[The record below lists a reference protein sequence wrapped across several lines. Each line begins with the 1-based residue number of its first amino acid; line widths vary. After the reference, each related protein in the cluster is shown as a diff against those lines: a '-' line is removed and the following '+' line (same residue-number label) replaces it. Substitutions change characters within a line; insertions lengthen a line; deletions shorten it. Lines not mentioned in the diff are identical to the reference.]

1 MFELI
6 LDFGVVFRM
15 NFSLTCMTGMFL
27 DFGDDVAG
35 YFFESMSFNSFCMLL
50 CMCMLPS
57 SPKQCRRR
65 VSTSETET
73 STYLVGCGW
82 KRVAFS
88 LGQVSVLHS
97 VCGFRQYR

>member
-1 MFELI
+1 MGETVFWFELMFELI

-50 CMCMLPS
+50 CKCM
-57 SPKQCRRR
+57 
-65 VSTSETET
+65 
-73 STYLVGCGW
+73 
-82 KRVAFS
+82 FS
-88 LGQVSVLHS
+88 QVLAV
-97 VCGFRQYR
+97 